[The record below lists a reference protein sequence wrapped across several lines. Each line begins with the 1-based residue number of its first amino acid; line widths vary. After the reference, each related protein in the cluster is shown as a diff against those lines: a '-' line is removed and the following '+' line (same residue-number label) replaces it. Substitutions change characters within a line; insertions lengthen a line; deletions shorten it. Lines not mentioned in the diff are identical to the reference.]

1 MMERDYNTYFINLE
15 KIQEYPNI
23 LAVTKLLAIRL
34 QNNPY
39 MKIGNFLKNLS
50 DADLKTLL
58 DIEEN
63 DSQMEDILM
72 MSFLLARAEGVENG
86 TVGLITLHT
95 NMFQNFI
102 TAESLYRK
110 GLIELY
116 HDNLSFGEEAGDKV
130 IARPKL

>member
-23 LAVTKLLAIRL
+23 LAVTKLLALKI

-39 MKIGNFLKNLS
+39 MRVGNFLKNLS
-50 DADLKTLL
+50 DADLKTLMSI
-58 DIEEN
+58 DEN
-63 DSQMEDILM
+63 DPHMEDILM
-72 MSFLLARAEGVENG
+72 MSFLLARAEGVDNG

-95 NMFQNFI
+95 SMLQNFI

-110 GLIELY
+110 GLIEFY

-130 IARPKL
+130 IARPRP